1 MIDQI
6 LERLQG
12 IEGVPPDIVQG
23 IKKAYE
29 QANAEAER
37 WKQRADKAQE
47 SVNRLNELIGGE
59 GKDATKALSELSA
72 QLESAKKER
81 DKYKGE
87 TEKLKA
93 ESTRRTKIDGI
104 VAIASKNKLD
114 PQGLKEMIEC
124 GAIDLEAIQ
133 INEGAIAIGGKTIDE
148 VFNDKP
154 FLKKAL
160 QSDAQPTQATQAPS
174 TQPTQPQQ
182 VPNGGTNG
190 KSQAGN
196 ATLKAI
202 GERFKIPAT

>member
-29 QANAEAER
+29 QANAEADR
-37 WKQRADKAQE
+37 WKQRADKGQE

-104 VAIASKNKLD
+104 VAIASKNNLD

-133 INEGAIAIGGKTIDE
+133 INEGAIAIGGKAIDE
-148 VFNDKP
+148 VFSDKP

-160 QSDAQPTQATQAPS
+160 QADGQAQPTQATQV
-174 TQPTQPQQ
+174 QPTQPQQ

-196 ATLKAI
+196 ATLKVI
-202 GERFKIPAT
+202 GERFKIPTT